1 MAVNVIGS
9 CHDGP
14 MAELPRHLS
23 PSSASS
29 YEGCPRRWKF
39 KYVDG
44 LREPSGQSAVVGTF
58 AHLVL
63 EHLCQLDSGERTLD
77 QAKRLAREF
86 WPEVEA
92 MPDFADLTLSDDDAR
107 AFRWQAWTAIA
118 GLWKLEDPAT
128 VDVVA
133 TERKIEA
140 TLDDVPF
147 LGIVDRIDRI
157 DGKLV
162 ISDYKSG
169 QAPHVRYRDEKIQQV
184 LLYAAAVAAADGE
197 VPHRSRLLYLG
208 QETIDIDVTDDRLAD
223 VSGQLAGTWERIT
236 TSCSTDSFDP
246 RPGVLCGWCPFA
258 NQCDEGRAELQ
269 RRHDEGILHAHAPGA
284 ALVAI

>member
-1 MAVNVIGS
+1 
-9 CHDGP
+9 
-14 MAELPRHLS
+14 MAELPPHLS

-29 YEGCPRRWKF
+29 FDGCPRRWKF

-63 EHLCQLDSGERTLD
+63 EQLCQLEAAERTLD
-77 QAKRLAREF
+77 RAKVLARAC

-92 MPDFADLTLSDDDAR
+92 TTDFVDLALSEDDAR

-118 GLWKLEDPAT
+118 GLWKLEDPAK

-140 TLDDVPF
+140 RLDDVPF
-147 LGIVDRIDRI
+147 LGIVDRIERI
-157 DGKLV
+157 EGKLV

-184 LLYAAAVAAADGE
+184 LLYAAAVAQADGE
-197 VPHRSRLLYLG
+197 VPDRSRLLYLG
-208 QETIDIDVTDDRLAD
+208 QETIDIDVTDARIAE
-223 VSGQLAGTWERIT
+223 VSGQLAGTWDAIT
-236 TSCSTDSFDP
+236 AACVTDTFDP
-246 RPGVLCGWCPFA
+246 KPGVLCGWCPFA
-258 NQCDEGRAELQ
+258 AQCDEGRAELQ
-269 RRHDEGILHAHAPGA
+269 RRHAEGILHAHAPGA
-284 ALVAI
+284 ALVSI

>member
-1 MAVNVIGS
+1 
-9 CHDGP
+9 
-14 MAELPRHLS
+14 MAELPPHLS

-29 YEGCPRRWKF
+29 FDGCPRRWKF

-63 EHLCQLDSGERTLD
+63 EHLCQLDAPERTLD
-77 QAKRLAREF
+77 AARQLAREF
-86 WPEVEA
+86 WPEIEGH
-92 MPDFADLTLSDDDAR
+92 PDFIDLALIDDDAR

-118 GLWKLEDPAT
+118 GLWKLEDPT
-128 VDVVA
+128 KVEVVA

-140 TLDDVPF
+140 TLAEVPF

-184 LLYAAAVAAADGE
+184 LLYAAAVAAADNE
-197 VPHRSRLLYLG
+197 VPDRSRLLYLG
-208 QETIDIDVTDDRLAD
+208 QETIDIDVTDDRLD
-223 VSGQLAGTWERIT
+223 EVSGRLAETWTSIT
-236 TSCSTDSFDP
+236 SACTADQFDP
-246 RPGVLCGWCPFA
+246 KPGVLCGWCPFA
-258 NQCDEGRAELQ
+258 AQCDEGRAELQ
-269 RRHDEGILHAHAPGA
+269 RRHAEGILHAHAPGA
-284 ALVAI
+284 ALVSV